1 MIITTL
7 RIDEIWHAVR
17 ESEPVRFGLPLPE
30 GMVFDPDELSL
41 ELAGR
46 DLPIQTALLSRW
58 PDGSARWV
66 LIDFQ
71 ADLDLRT
78 PSELNV
84 FKRTPNVKVGV
95 EYPIRI
101 ESSRDRLNVDT
112 GKMRLAISTSG
123 TPRIGEIKTTS
134 GFNLMRND
142 ALAAVVRD
150 HVLGEINLSTTR
162 AETVTVGPLVTEVVL
177 FAEGFA
183 GSKHV
188 LDLRLHL
195 RFYAGKSWF
204 NTWVTIFSRDTDLE
218 ISLLR
223 LWIASDGL
231 PVETAAHTGMK
242 LSRVSSTE
250 LLYNF
255 SVDARNDPIW
265 YEDSPEPCWVLW
277 RGRDGGVMASIR
289 NPDHHFPVRMAVTK
303 GGIEL
308 DWHPESERPFHMY
321 PWMAKTKELLVSLV
335 SPDQTGYELTLDSA
349 LFQRPV
355 RPVCS
360 PEYYAACRAFGRI
373 FPSSRK
379 YYGLESLI
387 ATGLRH
393 RPVGTGEMHYGDEPN
408 LGYTYDDR
416 GHGELVWTNGEYD
429 TPRMLIMQYAR
440 TSNRSWFEA
449 AEAAAWHWMDIDFIR
464 HSLNPRWAG
473 GIACHEGD
481 HRVAAYAGP
490 SHEWAEG
497 LIDYYHL
504 TGWREALE
512 IAESVGDNVCRYI
525 EDGEFDQ
532 IGTYAL
538 RELGW
543 GLTTIAACLRAT
555 NKTRYRETGMRAVRI
570 LRRWADELGGFREAH
585 NYTGPGATSELQPL
599 TLQRDSFVSLTL
611 NGINRFYMAS
621 GEEEAKDLF
630 LRETKA
636 QLEWFQSSAGWA
648 EQRETKLPNME
659 AFGYAYLYTGDR
671 AYLEAGLQILEYALS
686 NCTLRYYELG
696 RAVMDESRK
705 HPSTYR
711 IQEVHAIHSQILG
724 LALIPMFA
732 FLEIAEEAGV
742 LEKRLAQVGI
752 RL

>member
-1 MIITTL
+1 MLITTL
-7 RIDEIWHAVR
+7 RIDEIWHTVR
-17 ESEPVRFGLPLPE
+17 ELEPVRFGLPLPE
-30 GMVFDPDELSL
+30 SMVFDPDELSL

-58 PDGSARWV
+58 SDGSARWV

-78 PSELNV
+78 PSEIHVL
-84 FKRTPNVKVGV
+84 KRTQGTRICT
-95 EYPIRI
+95 ECPIQI
-101 ESSRDRLNVDT
+101 ERLHDRLNIDT
-112 GKMRLAISTSG
+112 GKMTLAIPNSG
-123 TPRIGEIKTTS
+123 VPRIGEIRTAN
-134 GFNLMRND
+134 GFGLARTD
-142 ALAAVVRD
+142 ALTAAIRD
-150 HVLGEINLSTTR
+150 HVLGEIDLHI
-162 AETVTVGPLVTEVVL
+162 AQVETVTAGPLVTEVIL
-177 FAEGFA
+177 TAEGLA
-183 GSKHV
+183 GRDHV

-195 RFYAGKSWF
+195 QFYAGKSWF
-204 NTWVTIFSRDTDLE
+204 HTWATILSRDKDLE
-218 ISLLR
+218 IRLLR
-223 LWIASDGL
+223 LLVAPNGR

-242 LSRVSSTE
+242 LARVNNTE

-255 SVDARNDPIW
+255 AVDARNDPIW

-277 RGRDGGVMASIR
+277 RGKNGGIMASVR
-289 NPDHHFPVRMAVTK
+289 NPDHHFPVRIAAFD

-308 DWHPESERPFHMY
+308 DLHPESERPFHMY
-321 PWMAKTKELLVSLV
+321 PWMAKTKEVLVSLV
-335 SPDQTGYELTLDSA
+335 PPDRTGYELTLDSG

-360 PEYYAACRAFGRI
+360 PKYYAACRAFGRI
-373 FPSSRK
+373 FPTSRK

-387 ATGLRH
+387 ATGLRQ

-464 HSLNPRWAG
+464 RSPNPRWTG

-525 EDGEFDQ
+525 EDGEFDRV
-532 IGTYAL
+532 GTYAL

-555 NKTRYRETGMRAVRI
+555 NKNRYRETGMRAVRI

-585 NYTGPGATSELQPL
+585 NYNGPGATSELQPL

-611 NGINRFYMAS
+611 NGLNRFYMAS

-636 QLEWFQSSAGWA
+636 QLEWFQSPAGWA
-648 EQRETKLPNME
+648 EQRETKLPNLE
-659 AFGYAYLYTGDR
+659 AFGYAYLYTGDY
-671 AYLEAGLQILEYALS
+671 AYLEAGLQILDYALS

-696 RAVMDESRK
+696 HAVMDESRN

-742 LEKRLAQVGI
+742 LEKRLA
-752 RL
+752 